1 MKYLILIAS
10 ILFTQ
15 CLFASKKYK
24 VIAIDSIP
32 ALKEYIVVL
41 KRGTKEFKIIS
52 AYDSNKVKFNNCKR
66 INIGN
71 AVTIKLELLDR
82 IKTPYYKLFETSR
95 NGSEPIYIDGKLFD
109 PKTLYYYTS
118 SINDLYFCQ

>member
-1 MKYLILIAS
+1 MKNLLLIAN
-10 ILFTQ
+10 ILFAQ

-32 ALKEYIVVL
+32 ALKEYIIVI

-52 AYDSNKVKFNNCKR
+52 AYDSNKVKFNKCNR
-66 INIGN
+66 IAIG
-71 AVTIKLELLDR
+71 TIVSLKLYLLD
-82 IKTPYYKLFETSR
+82 KAKAPYYKLFETSR

>member
-1 MKYLILIAS
+1 MKYLLLIAY

-15 CLFASKKYK
+15 CLFANKNYK

-32 ALKEYIVVL
+32 ALKEYIIVL

-52 AYDSNKVKFNNCKR
+52 AYDSNKVKFNTCKR
-66 INIGN
+66 INIGI
-71 AVTIKLELLDR
+71 TISINLELLD
-82 IKTPYYKLFETSR
+82 IKKAPYFKLFETSR